1 MSDSGSEKKI
11 KDVFSNIGKTVQ
23 AQAEIAKLR
32 LQIKGLEGQK
42 KELYQKIGEK
52 VYSLFP
58 KGLVKNS
65 ALISLCEEIEKLDE
79 EIKAKLETID
89 SLQKGE
95 KEEEIET
102 EVTETEE
109 EGIEEEIEE

>member
-1 MSDSGSEKKI
+1 MPDSGAEKKI
-11 KDVFSNIGKTVQ
+11 KDVFSKIGKTVQ

-32 LQIKGLEGQK
+32 LQIRKIEGRK
-42 KELYQKIGEK
+42 KELFQEIGEK

-65 ALISLCEEIEKLDE
+65 VLISLCQEIEKLDE
-79 EIKAKLETID
+79 EIKAKLEAIA
-89 SLQKGE
+89 SLKEGE
-95 KEEEIET
+95 REEKAEQ
-102 EVTETEE
+102 EVSEEE